1 MRNATPTPVSS
12 CSPRRARDPRWA
24 DWRVAAARRSAMRTG
39 VAAGLAFLEFMT
51 PDVSEAARRLAA
63 RGVRHIHVIPLF
75 FGPGGHL
82 RNELPQL
89 ARAAMAALPGLV
101 VEVAPAAGE
110 DDGVIGALA
119 AYALRRAAASRLEG
133 APGGRG
139 SVADAVAPPPAARL
153 VGVGRRDRA
162 PPSATASEMPKTDQT
177 CRSPAGPI
185 AFDRAAPA
193 LAASHRPDRCPPAP
207 AGIPRRRGRRCR
219 KAAIVVA
226 HRRAQA
232 RRRSGGRSGR

>member
-1 MRNATPTPVSS
+1 MPVNATPATPGVILFAHG
-12 CSPRRARDPRWA
+12 ARDPRWA
-24 DWRVAAARRSAMRTG
+24 EPFRRVAERVGRDAPELPLE
-39 VAAGLAFLEFMT
+39 LAFLEFMT

-119 AYALRRAAASRLEG
+119 AYALRRVAAN
-133 APGGRG
+133 
-139 SVADAVAPPPAARL
+139 AD
-153 VGVGRRDRA
+153 
-162 PPSATASEMPKTDQT
+162 
-177 CRSPAGPI
+177 
-185 AFDRAAPA
+185 
-193 LAASHRPDRCPPAP
+193 
-207 AGIPRRRGRRCR
+207 
-219 KAAIVVA
+219 
-226 HRRAQA
+226 
-232 RRRSGGRSGR
+232 